1 MFCVVAIKG
10 LCKRGA
16 EGCASQCAH
25 FGNFCTEVR
34 RAHSPR
40 GKRRARGALIRDI
53 AIEDGR
59 ALGNGA
65 FAEPADD
72 RVKED
77 TPAERLMAFPRS
89 EEHTSELQSLMRRSD
104 AATCWKKKTNA
115 QSTYCN

>member
-25 FGNFCTEVR
+25 IGNFCTEVR

-59 ALGNGA
+59 DLGNGA
-65 FAEPADD
+65 LAVPAFDP
-72 RVKED
+72 VKED
-77 TPAERLMAFPRS
+77 TPVGRLRASPALGLARTCGVWGQGKS
-89 EEHTSELQSLMRRSD
+89 DSL
-104 AATCWKKKTNA
+104 
-115 QSTYCN
+115 